1 MLPLPVKISNMRF
14 LSLPGLG
21 LGVLLIGLS
30 GMPSAAFSDQAKL
43 SKDKEQRVMAIM
55 DPIDLHTQ
63 KIDVEWGEFLRK
75 SFSANPNWKI
85 IPRDTLVSKFKDY
98 KLDTRNP
105 CHEFQCAFDAGNIL
119 SAEFVMFGSVTSM
132 DDLYAFTLNLV
143 HVPTSQT
150 VWSRVGEIRKRQLG
164 TPSSAMEATLAQIAG
179 DLGPDQVRT
188 GRRDKRGLLTVLDL
202 SAAGSTPSRIM
213 AERVATHL
221 YASRNYDIMGKK
233 EMEELLTALDINKG
247 AFNPTDTGIYL
258 LGGKMDITHLVYSR
272 LLATKSGGLQLQ
284 LALYDIAA
292 RKKVREWPS
301 QETMDFRKLLEFEDK
316 FFSSLFKLPEYD
328 GGSGAISS
336 GRQWTWAGAGL
347 SLALG
352 AAFGYLSYAAS
363 QDADR
368 EYERFQAA
376 RSRETAESRQTKVQ
390 DKERSSVVYG
400 VMGGLGLAGAGGFLM
415 FSF

>member
-1 MLPLPVKISNMRF
+1 V
-14 LSLPGLG
+14 
-21 LGVLLIGLS
+21 
-30 GMPSAAFSDQAKL
+30 AK
-43 SKDKEQRVMAIM
+43 
-55 DPIDLHTQ
+55 
-63 KIDVEWGEFLRK
+63 
-75 SFSANPNWKI
+75 
-85 IPRDTLVSKFKDY
+85 KFKEY
-98 KLDTRNP
+98 RLDARNA

-119 SAEFVMFGSVTSM
+119 SAEFVMFGSVTSL
-132 DDLYAFTLNLV
+132 DDLYAYTLNLV

-164 TPSSAMEATLAQIAG
+164 IPSAAMEATLAQIAG

-247 AFNPTDTGIYL
+247 AFVPTDTAIYR

-272 LLATKSGGLQLQ
+272 LLATKNGGLQLQ

-301 QETMDFRKLLEFEDK
+301 QSTMDFRKLLEFEDK
-316 FFSSLFKLPEYD
+316 FFTSLFKLPEYD
-328 GGSGAISS
+328 GGATSLRSS
-336 GRQWTWAGAGL
+336 GGQWTWAGAGL
-347 SLALG
+347 GLALG
-352 AAFGYLSYAAS
+352 ATFGYLAYAAN

-368 EYERFQAA
+368 EYARFQTA
-376 RSRETAESRQTKVQ
+376 RSRERAESQQTKVE
-390 DKERSSVVYG
+390 DKERRSILYG
-400 VMGGLGLAGAGGFLM
+400 VMGGVSLAGAGGCLI

>member
-1 MLPLPVKISNMRF
+1 MRF
-14 LSLPGLG
+14 PSMPGLC
-21 LGVLLIGLS
+21 LALLLS
-30 GMPSAAFSDQAKL
+30 GLAARPCLGFSEQATRPKEL
-43 SKDKEQRVMAIM
+43 EQRVLAVM

-75 SFSANPNWKI
+75 SLAANPHWKVI
-85 IPRDTLVSKFKDY
+85 TRDTLARKFSEY
-98 KLDTRNP
+98 RLDARNA

-119 SAEFVMFGSVTSM
+119 SAEFVMFGSVTSL
-132 DDLYAFTLNLV
+132 DDLYAYTLNLV

-150 VWSRVGEIRKRQLG
+150 VWSRVGEIRKRQMG
-164 TPSSAMEATLAQIAG
+164 IPSSAMEAALAQIAG

-188 GRRDKRGLLTVLDL
+188 GRRDKSGLLTVLDL

-221 YASRNYDIMGKK
+221 YASRNYDIMGRK

-247 AFNPTDTGIYL
+247 AFVPTDTAIYS
-258 LGGKMDITHLVYSR
+258 LGSKMDITHLVYSR
-272 LLATKSGGLQLQ
+272 LLATKNGGMQLQ

-301 QETMDFRKLLEFEDK
+301 QSTMDFRKLLEFEDK
-316 FFSSLFKLPEYD
+316 FFTSLFKLPEYE
-328 GGSGAISS
+328 GGAASMRAP

-347 SLALG
+347 GLMLG
-352 AAFGYLSYAAS
+352 ATFGYLAYAAN

-368 EYERFQAA
+368 EYARFQDA
-376 RSRETAESRQTKVQ
+376 RSRDRAESLRSKVE
-390 DKERSSVVYG
+390 DKERGSILYG
-400 VMGGLGLAGAGGFLM
+400 VMGGVSLAGAGACLI

>member
-1 MLPLPVKISNMRF
+1 MKV
-14 LSLPGLG
+14 
-21 LGVLLIGLS
+21 
-30 GMPSAAFSDQAKL
+30 
-43 SKDKEQRVMAIM
+43 
-55 DPIDLHTQ
+55 
-63 KIDVEWGEFLRK
+63 DVEWGEFLRK
-75 SFSANPNWKI
+75 SFAGNLKWSVI
-85 IPRDTLVSKFKDY
+85 TRDTLSAKFKEY
-98 KLDTRNP
+98 KLDPKNP

-119 SAEFVMFGSVTSM
+119 SAEFVMFGSITGV
-132 DDLYAFTLNLV
+132 DELYAFTLNLV

-150 VWSRVGEIRKRQLG
+150 IWSRVGEIRKRQLG

-221 YASRNYDIMGKK
+221 YASRNYDIMGRK
-233 EMEELLTALDINKG
+233 EMEELLTALGINKA
-247 AFNPTDTGIYL
+247 AFNPADTAIYT

-301 QETMDFRKLLEFEDK
+301 QSTSDFRKLLQFEEK
-316 FFSSLFKLPEYD
+316 FFRSLFQSPEYD
-328 GGSGAISS
+328 AGASIGTSS
-336 GRQWTWAGAGL
+336 RWTWTGAAL
-347 SLALG
+347 SLAAG
-352 AAFGYLSYAAS
+352 AACGYMSYAAS
-363 QDADR
+363 RDADKA
-368 EYERFQAA
+368 YDRFRQA
-376 RSRETAESRQTKVQ
+376 RSRESAETLQAKVE
-390 DKERSSVVYG
+390 DRDRSSLVWGILGG
-400 VMGGLGLAGAGGFLM
+400 VGVAGAGGFLV

>member
-1 MLPLPVKISNMRF
+1 MRTF
-14 LSLPGLG
+14 AGSSTCLAF
-21 LGVLLIGLS
+21 VLIGLLNTLC
-30 GMPSAAFSDQAKL
+30 GAFSDQAKL
-43 SKDKEQRVMAIM
+43 EKDSEQRILAIL

-63 KIDVEWGEFLRK
+63 RVDQEWGEFIRK
-75 SFSANPNWKI
+75 SFTSNPHWKVLS
-85 IPRDTLVSKFKDY
+85 RDTMLAKFKDY
-98 KLDTRNP
+98 KLDARIP

-150 VWSRVGEIRKRQLG
+150 VWSRVGEIRKKQLG
-164 TPSSAMEATLAQIAG
+164 IPSAAMEATLAQIAG

-221 YASRNYDIMGKK
+221 YASRNYDIMGRK
-233 EMEELLTALDINKG
+233 EMEELLKALDINKG
-247 AFNPTDTGIYL
+247 AFNPTDTGIYS

-272 LLATKSGGLQLQ
+272 LLATRDGGMQLQ

-292 RKKVREWPS
+292 KKKVREWPS
-301 QETMDFRKLLEFEDK
+301 QSTMDFRRLLEFEDK
-316 FFSSLFKLPEYD
+316 FFSSLFKLPEYE
-328 GGSGAISS
+328 GGTTGIRSS
-336 GRQWTWAGAGL
+336 GHWTWAGAGL
-347 SLALG
+347 SLAMG
-352 AAFGYLSYAAS
+352 AVFGYLSYAAS

-368 EYERFQAA
+368 EYAKFQDA
-376 RSRETAESRQTKVQ
+376 RSREMAEAQQVKVQ
-390 DKERSSVVYG
+390 DKEHSSVLYG
-400 VMGGLGLAGAGGFLM
+400 VLGGVSLAGAGGFLV